1 MLILDEARVSTHTRL
16 DCPLD
21 HDKDLLDP
29 FVCLALVGD
38 VTLLAIKSIH
48 HYALSFRDHAKRT
61 RQSGTASAVTRH
73 DIADRNEAHTHSL
86 SPASIPSR
94 NSLLPVC
101 MWHRRRFLHMRVH
114 GLCVSVCVRA
124 APSLARPS
132 SVSAPSL
139 RRFSPHVPRHRE
151 PKLRVPGPCR
161 PCTRRSGARK
171 SHHTHAPHFLRCSI
185 SLRAASSCD

>member
-1 MLILDEARVSTHTRL
+1 
-16 DCPLD
+16 
-21 HDKDLLDP
+21 
-29 FVCLALVGD
+29 
-38 VTLLAIKSIH
+38 
-48 HYALSFRDHAKRT
+48 
-61 RQSGTASAVTRH
+61 
-73 DIADRNEAHTHSL
+73 
-86 SPASIPSR
+86 
-94 NSLLPVC
+94 
-101 MWHRRRFLHMRVH
+101 MRVH